1 MTTSDWEITPR
12 TVTVANSVVDVWRHR
27 RLVTF
32 VGGRTLQKLY
42 RRTVLGWLW
51 LFINPLFPLTLR
63 AIVFGGLL
71 GVGSNGLPYF
81 LFLLGGTLLWD
92 TFASS
97 LLWGTRS
104 LEMNRHLVDQIYVPR
119 ALLPI
124 ANISP
129 ALLDFAIKSAVLVLA
144 LVYYAAVD
152 GRVYVRGGTPLLW
165 AAAALLLAFAFSASL
180 SLFTA
185 VWGETV
191 RDTRYVLGQLLSVWY
206 LLTPVL
212 YPLSAVPETYREWML
227 LNPLAIVVETFKW
240 GLFGLG
246 ELRPVAFG
254 ITAAAVAVLMLAG
267 LAYFVRAEAR
277 AIEER

>member
-1 MTTSDWEITPR
+1 MTERWEATPR
-12 TVTVANSVVDVWRHR
+12 YPGPIATIGEVWRYK
-27 RLVTF
+27 RLLGF
-32 VGGRTLQKLY
+32 IGDRALRKMY

-63 AIVFGGLL
+63 AVVFGGLL

-104 LEMNRHLVDQIYVPR
+104 LEMNRHLVDQIFVPR
-119 ALLPI
+119 ALLPF
-124 ANISP
+124 ANLSP
-129 ALLDFAIKSAVLVLA
+129 ALLDFAIKSAVLLLA
-144 LVYYAAVD
+144 LAYYAAVD
-152 GRVYVRGGTPLLW
+152 GQVYVRGGMPLLW

-185 VWGETV
+185 VWGETG
-191 RDTRYVLGQLLSVWY
+191 RDTRFVLGQLLSVWY

-212 YPLSAVPETYREWML
+212 YPLSAVPEEYQGWML

-240 GLFGLG
+240 GLFGIG

-254 ITAAAVAVLMLAG
+254 VTAAAVAVLMLAG
-267 LAYFVRAEAR
+267 LAYFVRADAR
-277 AIEER
+277 AVEER